1 MEKKYYVVGANWS
14 GEKKYDEFYRRGY
27 WEMGYADKEKPDFAS
42 IRDDIRPGDR
52 IAIKSMEG
60 QGASTILIHALGIVK
75 EVAEGRV
82 YINWLV
88 TRLNRHVDAHGCL
101 STIRGPFTLSEDK
114 DKAWIQSV
122 FCI

>member
-27 WEMGYADKEKPDFAS
+27 WEMGYADENEPGFAKR
-42 IRDDIRPGDR
+42 RDDIHPGDR
-52 IAIKSMEG
+52 IAVKSMEG
-60 QGASTILIHALGIVK
+60 HAASTILIHALGIVK

-82 YINWLV
+82 YINWLI
-88 TRLNRHVDAHGCL
+88 TDLNRHVDSHGCC
-101 STIRGPFTLSEDK
+101 STISGPFRLSEEK
-114 DKAWIQSV
+114 NKAWIQSV